1 MKQDLK
7 NEKKKLQT
15 LGSGIPRLT
24 LLPCFYAPLT
34 FNLWSPPF
42 AALGLFWAEK
52 KIVSLKVLFFV
63 CLLLNLPHRK
73 AVLEHSEA

>member
-24 LLPCFYAPLT
+24 LLPCFYASLT

-42 AALGLFWAEK
+42 TALGLFWAEEK
-52 KIVSLKVLFFV
+52 SVVF
-63 CLLLNLPHRK
+63 CLSNLPNRK